1 VLGGLLLGKSGGGPG
16 SSKSGSL
23 AALQRRLP
31 VIEQRVQ
38 DIRQRGFRTP
48 LAATVVTGARA
59 RQAGLAD
66 LDRVEP
72 RPEQAADQ
80 QLLRMLGLIP
90 AQANLRAI
98 QASIYE
104 DQVAGYYDPHTKR
117 LALVR
122 DATGSSEAIAEI
134 TLAHELTHALDDQVF
149 GLHDT
154 SGATSDRSLAY
165 TALVEGDATLAM
177 SQYAQRYISGS
188 GLLGAALSSSSGSS
202 TASLPPYVE
211 SSLEFPYLNGE
222 SFVSALYDVA
232 KGWKLVDFAFEHRP
246 PVSTEQVIHPL
257 KYEADEKPLP
267 VSLNVAPLLPGWQ
280 RTMFTTLGEFVTEQL
295 LQQHRVPRDVAE
307 RAAAGWG
314 GDHAELWQSG
324 RQSVLVARWRWDS
337 LQDAVEFEDALRSV
351 KFSLPS
357 AIDVRD
363 GVVTLA
369 LAPTAAQAQSLVPV
383 PSP

>member
-1 VLGGLLLGKSGGGPG
+1 VLGGLLLGKSGGG
-16 SSKSGSL
+16 SGSRSGAF
-23 AALQRRLP
+23 AALQGRLP
-31 VIEQRVQ
+31 LIERRVE
-38 DIRQRGFRTP
+38 DIRERGFRTP
-48 LAATVVTGARA
+48 LRPIVVSGAQA

-72 RPEQAADQ
+72 RSEQSADQ

-90 AQANLRAI
+90 AGANLRAI
-98 QASIYE
+98 QASIFE
-104 DQVAGYYDPHTKR
+104 DQVAGYYDPHTRR

-149 GLHDT
+149 GLHDV
-154 SGATSDRSLAY
+154 SGATSDRALAY

-177 SQYAQRYISGS
+177 SQYAQRFISGA

-202 TASLPPYVE
+202 TASLPPYIE

-246 PVSTEQVIHPL
+246 PISTEQVIHPL
-257 KYEADEKPLP
+257 KYEADEKPLDVP
-267 VSLNVAPLLPGWQ
+267 LNTAPLLPGFQ
-280 RTMFTTLGEFVTEQL
+280 RTMNTTLGEFVTEQL
-295 LQQHRVPRDVAE
+295 LQRRGLARDVAE

-314 GDHAELWQSG
+314 GDAVELWQSG
-324 RQSVLVARWRWDS
+324 RQNVLVAAWRWDTP
-337 LQDAVEFEDALRSV
+337 QDAAEFESALRSA
-351 KFSLPS
+351 KFGTPS

-363 GVVTLA
+363 GVVRLVLAPSAEQAQQIA
-369 LAPTAAQAQSLVPV
+369 LARS
-383 PSP
+383 